1 MNFKKKNAANA
12 PAPNQAQQA
21 ARRRSLRSGAYAS
34 VLAVVVLVL
43 VILLNLVVGAVPTKF
58 TQFDISTGKM
68 FTLSDTTKTMLQEL
82 NTDVTAYYLAE
93 TGNEDSNITRILDRY
108 AGESSHFTWQQRDPA
123 LYPTFAQQYDAQN
136 ASSSSVILVC
146 GDNHTVVDY
155 NDMYTADYSSYYTTG
170 SYTMSFSAENALSS
184 GIAKVTRVLTGSY
197 TMSFSAENA
206 LSSGIAKV
214 TRENSYVLY
223 QLTGH
228 GESSLESDFTETLDN
243 SGVTMQDLN
252 LLTTDTVPEDAA
264 ALLIND
270 PQADLS
276 TLDAAAIKTYLE
288 NGGHLFVTTDL
299 TVSTPNLDAL
309 LAEYGMTRQEGL
321 VIEND
326 SSYYAYR
333 YPQTY
338 LLPSLSSND
347 ITAGITD
354 GMYVF
359 TPVAQGIVK
368 GDSTDDLTL
377 TTLLSTSSTAY
388 AMQDYAQAST
398 AEQGA
403 NDPNGPFNIAVAA
416 SNSTTGAK
424 VVWVNCANLL
434 NSKGIEYV
442 AREYASLLIGGNAQL
457 LTSTVNWMT
466 GEENGVVIDSK
477 SMSAETLTVPAKA
490 TMLLGLLFTIV
501 VPLAFIVAGIAIT
514 LVRRRR

>member
-1 MNFKKKNAANA
+1 
-12 PAPNQAQQA
+12 
-21 ARRRSLRSGAYAS
+21 
-34 VLAVVVLVL
+34 
-43 VILLNLVVGAVPTKF
+43 
-58 TQFDISTGKM
+58 M
-68 FTLSDTTKTMLQEL
+68 FTLSDTTKTMLQGL

-184 GIAKVTRVLTGSY
+184 GIAKVTR
-197 TMSFSAENA
+197 
-206 LSSGIAKV
+206 
-214 TRENSYVLY
+214 ENSYVLY

-228 GESSLESDFTETLDN
+228 GEASLESDFTETLDN
-243 SGVTMQDLN
+243 SGVTVQDLN
-252 LLTTDTVPEDAA
+252 LLTNDTVPEDAA

-326 SSYYAYR
+326 SNYYLYGTA
-333 YPQTY
+333 QTC
-338 LLPSLSSND
+338 LLPNLSSNE
-347 ITAGITD
+347 ITAGVTD
-354 GMYVF
+354 GMHVF

-388 AMQDYAQAST
+388 AMQDYAEATT

-457 LTSTVNWMT
+457 LTSTMNWMI

>member
-1 MNFKKKNAANA
+1 MKKQNGIWQGGSK
-12 PAPNQAQQA
+12 
-21 ARRRSLRSGAYAS
+21 RTLHSGLYAS
-34 VLAVVVLVL
+34 VLAAVVLAVVVL
-43 VILLNLVVGAVPTKF
+43 LNLVVRALPTKY
-58 TQFDISTGKM
+58 TQYDISTTAL
-68 FTLSDTTKTMLQEL
+68 FTLSDTTENLLHEL

-93 TGNEDSNITRILDRY
+93 TGSEDSNITRILDRY

-184 GIAKVTRVLTGSY
+184 GIAKVTR
-197 TMSFSAENA
+197 
-206 LSSGIAKV
+206 
-214 TRENSYVLY
+214 ENSYVLY

-276 TLDAAAIKTYLE
+276 ALDAAAIKTYLE

-354 GMYVF
+354 GMHVF

-388 AMQDYAQAST
+388 SMQDYAEATT

-416 SNSTTGAK
+416 SNSATGAK
-424 VVWVNCANLL
+424 VVWVNCPNML
-434 NSKGIEYV
+434 NSQMNSAV
-442 AREYASLLIGGNAQL
+442 SGGNAQL
-457 LTSTVNWMT
+457 LTSAVNWMT

-501 VPLAFIVAGIAIT
+501 VPLAFIVVGIAIT